1 MKSLAKKRASI
12 QLSRELA
19 MELVAA
25 SIKVNEV
32 VETLEVQL
40 DKETLRRLK
49 IGEKEHSRGQ
59 FKVARNATEID
70 KVLSS

>member
-1 MKSLAKKRASI
+1 LSSRKKRASI
-12 QLSRELA
+12 QLSKELA
-19 MELVAA
+19 EDLIEA

-40 DKETLRRLK
+40 DRATMRRLK
-49 IGEKEHSRGQ
+49 LGEKEYSKGEY
-59 FKVARNATEID
+59 KIARKSEDID